1 MGGFYLRAF
10 ELLPGFLKCR
20 IFPLDSS
27 IQSYMLD
34 VKPASGDGLV
44 LDAGS
49 GEGRFRGYFSNCR
62 YLALDSQVGDSS
74 WDYSNVDVAADLA
87 AIPLPACSADLV
99 LNIQV
104 LEHVA
109 DPQEVVDEMFRV
121 LKPGGKLLLTAP
133 QGWHEHQQPNDFF
146 RFTRFSL
153 TPIFLRAGFS
163 SVEVQPIGGY
173 FHYLGHRLTY
183 IPKILFQKR
192 TAWLRVLLFPLEL
205 LSLAVFCFLSPL
217 ICYYLDFLDRDKE
230 FTLCYKCVAT
240 KE

>member
-10 ELLPGFLKCR
+10 ELLPGFLQRR
-20 IFPLDSS
+20 IFPLDNS
-27 IQSYMLD
+27 IHSYILD
-34 VKPASGDGLV
+34 VKPVNPDGLV

-49 GEGRFRGYFSNCR
+49 GESRFREYFSDCG
-62 YLALDSQVGDSS
+62 YLALDSQVGDRS

-87 AIPLPACSADLV
+87 AIPLPACSTDVV

-104 LEHVA
+104 LEHVPA
-109 DPQEVVDEMFRV
+109 PQKVVDELFRV
-121 LKPGGKLLLTAP
+121 LKPGGEVLLTAP
-133 QGWHEHQQPNDFF
+133 QGWPEHQQPNDFF

-153 TPIFLRAGFS
+153 TSIFLRAGFR
-163 SVEVQPIGGY
+163 SVEVHPIGGY

-183 IPKILFQKR
+183 IPKILFRKR
-192 TAWLRVLLFPLEL
+192 SGWLRVVLFPLEF
-205 LSLAVFCFLSPL
+205 LSLVVFCFLGPL
-217 ICYYLDFLDRDKE
+217 ICYYFDFLDRDKE

>member
-10 ELLPGFLKCR
+10 ELLPGFLKRR
-20 IFPLDSS
+20 IFPLDDS
-27 IQSYMLD
+27 IHSFMLE
-34 VKPASGDGLV
+34 VKPANSDGLV

-49 GEGRFRGYFSNCR
+49 GEGRFREYFSGCR
-62 YLALDSQVGDSS
+62 YLAIDSQVGDSS

-87 AIPLPACSADLV
+87 AIPLPTCSTDLV

-104 LEHVA
+104 LEHVS
-109 DPQEVVDEMFRV
+109 DPQEVVNELFRV
-121 LKPGGKLLLTAP
+121 LKPGGRLLLTAP

-146 RFTRFSL
+146 RFTQYSL
-153 TPIFLRAGFS
+153 TPIFSTAGFR

-173 FHYLGHRLTY
+173 FHYLGHRLTF

-192 TAWLRVLLFPLEL
+192 SGWLRVVLFPLEL
-205 LSLAVFCFLSPL
+205 LSLVVFCFLSPL
-217 ICYYLDFLDRDKE
+217 VCYYFDSFDTDKE